1 MPESPLLL
9 HTTSNPMSA
18 KERTSM
24 VSRLVR
30 EVPDN
35 ATLSNRVSSLNAN
48 DSSTSFTYVGN
59 KMCNTS

>member
-9 HTTSNPMSA
+9 HTTSKPMSA

-24 VSRLVR
+24 VSRLVKD
-30 EVPDN
+30 VPDS
-35 ATLSNRVSSLNAN
+35 ATLSNKVSSLKAK